1 MNHLD
6 ARYLLPLLGVLAA
19 VWLALALSV
28 LLTRVGQNTAA
39 ALLRRLH
46 AIVLRGEEPSVRLPR
61 RLLERAVADPST
73 PAPVA
78 KLFTARLLEHHG
90 AQLVREARGET
101 GRRWR
106 RVRALTVLTRAR
118 SANAVPLLAEAL
130 ESGDEELVAAV
141 VPLLGELGELDSS
154 AVLVR
159 ALRTNAFARSRVAA
173 QLDES
178 SRPIPQLLLPLLGD
192 GDSQVRYWGVAL
204 LARYAGAEAI
214 ERELVRSATDPDPS
228 VRAAAVEG
236 LARRRTQAAG
246 LTAAALLEDPVWF
259 VRAHAARALRDLN
272 GGNGPAVASLLA
284 DRSWW
289 VRAAAKETLEAR
301 PGLALELLLAYLDHE
316 DEFARNGAAEVL
328 QNTGV
333 LDALLG
339 EASGS
344 VPETAQRILAAG
356 SRRLAGTAAARN
368 GLDREHLEQ
377 LAATR
382 P

>member
-1 MNHLD
+1 M
-6 ARYLLPLLGVLAA
+6 LAA

-28 LLTRVGQNTAA
+28 LLTRVGQNAAA

-46 AIVLRGEEPSVRLPR
+46 ALVRRGAEPSGRLPR
-61 RLLERAVADPST
+61 RLLEQVVADPST
-73 PAPVA
+73 PAQVA
-78 KLFTARLLEHHG
+78 HVLTARLLERH
-90 AQLVREARGET
+90 ARQLEREARGEI

-118 SANAVPLLAEAL
+118 SDSAVPLLADAL

-141 VPLLGELGELDSS
+141 VPLLGELGGLESS

-159 ALRTNAFARSRVAA
+159 ALRTNAFARSRIAA

-178 SRPIPQLLLPLLGD
+178 HDPIPQLLLPLLGD
-192 GDSQVRYWGVAL
+192 RDAQVRYWGVAL
-204 LARYAGAEAI
+204 LARYAGDDAI
-214 ERELVRSATDPDPS
+214 ERELVRSATDPEPS

-236 LARRRTQAAG
+236 LARRHTHAAG
-246 LTAAALLEDPVWF
+246 LTAAALLGDPVWF
-259 VRAHAARALRDLN
+259 VRAHAARALRELN
-272 GGNGPAVASLLA
+272 GDSGPAVASLLA

-339 EASGS
+339 EAPGS

-377 LAATR
+377 LAASG